1 MSEVTFSS
9 GNIIDQLCNNV
20 NKLNYTVCQLCKQIG
35 SLQNTMTLS
44 PPQIQNLSLP
54 SPDSFALPAVI
65 ELSEKYQDS
74 NTSPADHPVAG
85 EWVVRTLNTIE
96 ENSASTGIQLE
107 NNTITFPIGIF
118 ELFIRAPATNTHE
131 HQIQLFNVSNNTVE
145 TYGSSAQSNNT
156 TSDSWIIYTLSLTQ
170 QTRFVIRHIT
180 SLGYSFAS
188 FGVPGNHGTPE
199 IYTQVRIRAFVPSP

>member
-20 NKLNYTVCQLCKQIG
+20 NQLNYTVCQLCKQIG

-44 PPQIQNLSLP
+44 SQPQTTLSIP
-54 SPDSFALPAVI
+54 SPDSFTLPAVI
-65 ELSEKYQDS
+65 ELSETYPDS

-85 EWVVRTLNTIE
+85 EWVVRTLTTVE
-96 ENSASTGIQLE
+96 EKSASTGIQLE
-107 NNTITFPIGIF
+107 NNMITFPVGIF
-118 ELFIRAPATNTHE
+118 ELLIRAPATNTNE
-131 HQIQLFNVSNNTVE
+131 HQIQLFNVSEHKVE
-145 TYGSSAQSNNT
+145 VYGSSAQANNT
-156 TSDSWIIYTLSLTQ
+156 TSDSWILSTLALTNP
-170 QTRFVIRHIT
+170 TSFTIRHIT
-180 SLGYSFAS
+180 SQGHPAS

>member
-20 NKLNYTVCQLCKQIG
+20 NQLNYTVCQLCKQIG

-44 PPQIQNLSLP
+44 SPRQKTSLP
-54 SPDSFALPAVI
+54 SLDSFVLPAVI
-65 ELSEKYQDS
+65 EISEKYQDS

-85 EWVVRTLNTIE
+85 GWIVRTLTNVE
-96 ENSASTGIQLE
+96 ENSASTGVQLE
-107 NNTITFPIGIF
+107 NNIITFPVGIF
-118 ELFIRAPATNTHE
+118 ELLIRAPATNTNE

-145 TYGSSAQSNNT
+145 TYGSSAQANNT
-156 TSDSWIIYTLSLTQ
+156 TSDSWILSTLALTQ
-170 QTRFVIRHIT
+170 STSFTIRHIT
-180 SLGYSFAS
+180 SQGHPAS
-188 FGVPGNHGTPE
+188 FGVPGNHGSPE